1 MNAVQKAKAAGR
13 ESLIERV
20 RKNEIPFGITT
31 GKNTVS
37 IVTGLHNHDREHM
50 LLRIMEQNPE
60 MILQGL
66 AIAGYLMKDVKLLCY
81 LPEEKVELKEL
92 LEKKASEFNV
102 EVMVHLGKIPSDIL
116 DTCLYCNFIILKA
129 LYETVEDIY
138 EPECYLCTKYKSGK
152 EEWNGDPKWVKPGT
166 PLNELIEM
174 QPESIK
180 AIQLGTHLHLPGK
193 LEQSVVESDIWNL
206 DTGVITVFDQ
216 SCCMLHE
223 AEENLYAGRRECCG
237 KCTFCREG
245 LLQLHTRIHE
255 ITTKNGEWGS
265 MEIMKELA
273 EAMSYSS
280 RCSVGN
286 TGADFVLDTFR
297 LFEQEYV
304 DHIKK
309 RTCAQGICSAFTNIY
324 IAPQGCIGCGSCIK
338 ECPEDCIEG
347 LPGYIHM
354 IEELKC
360 TKCLRCMKACPQKV
374 ILCTTGRVPSVPD
387 RLTHVGRFKR
397 Y

>member
-20 RKNEIPFGITT
+20 RKNEIPFEITALK
-31 GKNTVS
+31 KNVS
-37 IVTGLHNHDREHM
+37 IVTGLHNHDREH
-50 LLRIMEQNPE
+50 LFLRIIEQNPE
-60 MILQGL
+60 VIIQGL
-66 AIAGYLMKDVKLLCY
+66 AIAGFLMNDAKILCY
-81 LPEEKVELKEL
+81 LPEEKTEFKDR
-92 LEKKASEFNV
+92 LEKKAAELNI
-102 EVMVHLGKIPSDIL
+102 EVKVHLGKIPSDIL
-116 DTCLYCNFIILKA
+116 DTSLYCNFIMLKA
-129 LYETVEDIY
+129 LYETVEETY
-138 EPECYLCTKYKSGK
+138 EAEYYLCTKYKSGK
-152 EEWNGDPKWVKPGT
+152 EEWYGNPQWVKPGT
-166 PLNELIEM
+166 PLNKLIEM
-174 QPESIK
+174 DQKKIK
-180 AIQLGTHLHLPGK
+180 AIQLGTHLYLPEI
-193 LEQSVVESDIWNL
+193 LEKSVAKSDVWNQ

-216 SCCMLHE
+216 ECCMLHE

-273 EAMSYSS
+273 EAMTYSS

-286 TGADFVLDTFR
+286 TGAVFVLDTFR

-324 IAPQGCIGCGSCIK
+324 IAPEGCIGCGSCIK

-360 TKCLRCMKACPQKV
+360 TKCLRCMKACPKKV

>member
-1 MNAVQKAKAAGR
+1 MNAFQKAKAAGR

-20 RKNEIPFGITT
+20 EKNEIPFGITT
-31 GKNTVS
+31 GKKTVS

-50 LLRIMEQNPE
+50 LLRIIEQSPE
-60 MILQGL
+60 VILQGL
-66 AIAGYLMKDVKLLCY
+66 AIAGFLMNDANLLCY
-81 LPEEKVELKEL
+81 LPEDKVELKERI
-92 LEKKASEFNV
+92 EKKATEYNV
-102 EVMVHLGKIPSDIL
+102 EVNVLLGKIPSDIL
-116 DTCLYCNFIILKA
+116 DTGLYCNFIMLKA
-129 LYETVEDIY
+129 LYETVQENY
-138 EPECYLCTKYKSGK
+138 VPECYLCTKYKSGK
-152 EEWNGDPKWVKPGT
+152 EEWYGNSQWVKPGT
-166 PLNELIEM
+166 LLNQLIEM
-174 QPESIK
+174 DQKKIK
-180 AIQLGTHLHLPGK
+180 AIQLGTHLYLPEI
-193 LEQSVVESDIWNL
+193 LEKSVADSNVWNL
-206 DTGVITVFDQ
+206 DTGVVTVYDQ
-216 SCCMLHE
+216 SCCMIHE
-223 AEENLYAGRRECCG
+223 AEENLYGGRRECCG

-245 LLQLHTRIHE
+245 LLQLHTRVHE
-255 ITTKNGEWGS
+255 ITTKNGEWTS

-273 EAMSYSS
+273 EAMTYSS

-286 TGADFVLDTFR
+286 TGADFLLDTFQ

-309 RTCAQGICSAFTNIY
+309 HTCAEGICSAFTNIY
-324 IAPQGCIGCGSCIK
+324 IAPEGCIGCGSCIK

-374 ILCTTGRVPSVPD
+374 IFCTTGRVPSIPD